1 MARVPYLTQDDLE
14 PDDRV
19 LLDRPGNI
27 FRALV
32 NSPNGARAFARHGSY
47 LLGRSKLDPRLRE
60 LAIIQVGYVTNAR
73 YEYSHHIEIGR
84 HNGVSD
90 DDIRA
95 IAAET
100 AGRETGLG
108 ALERAVLRAARE
120 LTTDISLSD
129 DTFAILAAE
138 LDRERL
144 VDLFLAISFYNGAA
158 RTIAALQV
166 DVEDKYLAYLE
177 EFPLPGGQP

>member
-1 MARVPYLTQDDLE
+1 MARVPYLTQDDLD

-19 LLDRPGNI
+19 LLDRPANI

-60 LAIIQVGYVTNAR
+60 LAIIQVGYVTKSA

-84 HNGVSD
+84 QVGLSD

-95 IAAET
+95 IAEET
-100 AGRETGLG
+100 AARESGLS
-108 ALERAVLRAARE
+108 ALECAVLRAARD
-120 LTTDISLSD
+120 LTSDIALAD
-129 DTFAILAAE
+129 ETFAVLE
-138 LDRERL
+138 SGLERA
-144 VDLFLAISFYNGAA
+144 DLIDVFLTIAFYNGVV
-158 RTIAALQV
+158 RTLAALQI
-166 DVEDKYLAYLE
+166 DVEEQYLGYLK
-177 EFPLPGGQP
+177 EFPLPG